1 MNKINARGYL
11 KYPLLILSIL
21 FITIGMIRQ
30 EHLTVLKKAVN
41 ICLECIGV
49 G

>member
-1 MNKINARGYL
+1 MMVKNRVLI
-11 KYPLLILSIL
+11 KYFLLILSIS
-21 FITIGMIRQ
+21 FICIGMIRQ
-30 EHLTVLKKAVN
+30 EHLLVLKKAVK